1 MANEVVKSAPAGALA
16 EFMQN
21 VLRDPNVPAD
31 KLDQL
36 WRMRKEL
43 LAEEHREAF
52 DQAFAGM
59 HAELPQVRR
68 DGLID
73 LSGKGL
79 VPFAKW
85 ESMDRAIRPI
95 LAKYGFALSFTTV
108 STDKGLLI
116 RGELMRE
123 GHSRTAEI
131 PLPPDVGPGRN
142 SLQAVGSAIS
152 YGKRYLAEMLLNIV
166 RRGEDDDGNTA
177 ARNDAPVS
185 RDQEKQLA
193 KLIKETKTDTA
204 KFLTWTGTGA
214 AKLAEIPAREFVR
227 LLNALNDKKRKGQS
241 NVESGVLRTGDAGPG
256 APGAKK

>member
-1 MANEVVKSAPAGALA
+1 MAGEVVKSAPASALA
-16 EFMQN
+16 EFMQG

-52 DQAFAGM
+52 DAAFAKM

-79 VPFAKW
+79 VKFAKW
-85 ESMDRAIRPI
+85 ESMDKAIRPI

-123 GHSRTAEI
+123 GHSRVAEI

-166 RRGEDDDGNTA
+166 RCGEDDDGKSA
-177 ARNDAPVS
+177 APNDAPVTA
-185 RDQEKQLA
+185 DEAKTLA
-193 KLIKETKTDTA
+193 KLVKQLNETEQRFLETFKLGVG
-204 KFLTWTGTGA
+204 KF
-214 AKLAEIPAREFVR
+214 AEIPAREYPR
-227 LLNALNDKKRKGQS
+227 LLNALNARKKALKI
-241 NVESGVLRTGDAGPG
+241 
-256 APGAKK
+256 K

>member
-1 MANEVVKSAPAGALA
+1 MAGEVVKSAPAGALA
-16 EFMQN
+16 EFMQG

-52 DQAFAGM
+52 DAAFAQL
-59 HAELPQVRR
+59 HAELPQVAR
-68 DGLID
+68 DGTIELTKD
-73 LSGKGL
+73 GKKMGRI
-79 VPFAKW
+79 PFARW
-85 ESMDRAIRPI
+85 ESMDKVIRPI

-108 STDKGLLI
+108 QTDKGLLI

-152 YGKRYLAEMLLNIV
+152 YGKRYCAEMLLNIV
-166 RRGEDDDGNTA
+166 RRGQDDDGYGAIDN
-177 ARNDAPVS
+177 NAPIS
-185 RDQEKQLA
+185 KEQEKQLA
-193 KLIKETKTDTA
+193 KLIKETKTVLA
-204 KFLTWTGTGA
+204 KFLEWTGTGA
-214 AKLAEIPAREFVR
+214 TKLSELPAREFVR
-227 LLNALNDKKRKGQS
+227 LENALN
-241 NVESGVLRTGDAGPG
+241 
-256 APGAKK
+256 AKKAQQQK